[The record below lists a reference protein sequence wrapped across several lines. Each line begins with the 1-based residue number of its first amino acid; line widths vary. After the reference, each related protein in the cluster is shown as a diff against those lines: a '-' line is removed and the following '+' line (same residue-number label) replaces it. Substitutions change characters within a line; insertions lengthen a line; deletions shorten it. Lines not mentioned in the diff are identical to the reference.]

1 MKSQPLLTSGGA
13 LSSPHARPSSFASRF
28 ARTDPPLKRAC
39 SVLWTRRR
47 LREVSSLCP
56 GDRHTARQRRGRVL
70 TSRQSGSKAPIL
82 NHKTLGPGTGG
93 EGSKKEQKGQI
104 GKWCRPPMT
113 GEGGGSWLD
122 PMGRGAWFT
131 EQTRGPGEPVRGGV
145 QDRGRPKGNLG
156 GVRTDGGG

>member
-1 MKSQPLLTSGGA
+1 MDAAEAQRGELT
-13 LSSPHARPSSFASRF
+13 LPRRQTHSSSAPRPGFDFTAVWFRS
-28 ARTDPPLKRAC
+28 PP
-39 SVLWTRRR
+39 V
-47 LREVSSLCP
+47 
-56 GDRHTARQRRGRVL
+56 
-70 TSRQSGSKAPIL
+70 L
-82 NHKTLGPGTGG
+82 NHKTLDTGTGG